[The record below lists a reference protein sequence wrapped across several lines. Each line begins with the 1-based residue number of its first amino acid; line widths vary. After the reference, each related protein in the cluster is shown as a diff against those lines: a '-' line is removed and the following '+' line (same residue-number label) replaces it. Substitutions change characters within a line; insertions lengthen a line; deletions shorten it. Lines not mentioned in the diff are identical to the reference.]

1 MTQPY
6 DAFPRSLKYDPVT
19 KTYIETRLDGHDIG
33 DVVRIL
39 TGPRAGQ
46 TGTITHLVGRVT
58 LSDEQFT
65 VGYGVKLQE
74 KFAEIA
80 WNNVETITPAN
91 KNLPR
96 A

>member
-6 DAFPRSLKYDPVT
+6 DPFDRPLKYDSLT
-19 KTYIETRLDGHDIG
+19 KMYLETRLDGHQVG
-33 DVVRIL
+33 EVVKIL

-46 TGTITHLVGRVT
+46 TGIITHLVGRVT

-65 VGYGVKLQE
+65 VGYGVRFQD

-80 WNNVETITPAN
+80 WNNAETITPAN